1 MKSPYNAEY
10 FIDVVS
16 VDSLSPLLFIIILIP
31 LSLALNSTSYGYL
44 ILKETPINHLLH
56 VDDMKLYGKTEREWQ
71 SYSSYS
77 LDKIERYWREIWNGQ
92 MQYCAYK
99 EKENIWYGGHWCAG
113 WTANK
118 KYWKSA
124 YKYLGI
130 NENTL
135 HKK

>member
-56 VDDMKLYGKTEREWQ
+56 VDDMKLYGKTERE
-71 SYSSYS
+71 
-77 LDKIERYWREIWNGQ
+77 
-92 MQYCAYK
+92 
-99 EKENIWYGGHWCAG
+99 
-113 WTANK
+113 
-118 KYWKSA
+118 
-124 YKYLGI
+124 
-130 NENTL
+130 
-135 HKK
+135 